1 MKVHNLMSKSIVVGV
16 LPVFCRNNNLNK
28 IGTAE
33 ENNMVL
39 NSSVIFYIPVTSS
52 FTEGPALHC

>member
-1 MKVHNLMSKSIVVGV
+1 MVGV